1 MRVYR
6 TLIFWGG
13 IPMIIDLWTFHREY
27 SLSFTIFSNSLPCNL
42 QESSRQ
48 VNAIDAVLCLRGASV
63 RYKSRDISYA
73 VLVMAECRSK
83 PKCLDSLTSKC
94 WGCLLRKSK
103 LDASSMSRSSPIMVR
118 DCASNICPC
127 QWILVGNW
135 ATYWIVRRESIRS
148 WWYFDVVCRAENI
161 ARLFES
167 VFNFASSEKCCSGSL
182 LTRSQNVLETSIVD
196 QQDLPRSCIR
206 CLREKVEIYD
216 NIQQLCQMFVQVC
229 NKSVSSFTN
238 HHFSHPSDINE
249 KAIMIHTISMLFEH
263 HQSISH
269 PQDEYCLLD
278 FEQHQDVIN
287 IPQ

>member
-1 MRVYR
+1 MLQWQISDQQSSAVGNSCRGLEDRGGFLPDTKISTCLYISLYVTSLESVAIWLRRVYLMEERFRFIKRRSYMRVYR
-6 TLIFWGG
+6 TLIFCGG

-83 PKCLDSLTSKC
+83 PKCLDSLISKC

-118 DCASNICPC
+118 DCASNICLC
-127 QWILVGNW
+127 QWILVRNW
-135 ATYWIVRRESIRS
+135 ATYWIVRRESIGS
-148 WWYFDVVCRAENI
+148 GWYFDVVCRAENI

-182 LTRSQNVLETSIVD
+182 LKSKSEHAWNINHWLTRLTTKLYSLSAWESRNLW
-196 QQDLPRSCIR
+196 
-206 CLREKVEIYD
+206 
-216 NIQQLCQMFVQVC
+216 
-229 NKSVSSFTN
+229 
-238 HHFSHPSDINE
+238 
-249 KAIMIHTISMLFEH
+249 
-263 HQSISH
+263 
-269 PQDEYCLLD
+269 
-278 FEQHQDVIN
+278 
-287 IPQ
+287 